1 MFGHGLKA
9 IGGIAVVALLF
20 AAPVT
25 AEETRLI
32 IKLQP
37 DGAKSALTRKAR
49 IEKAAGSGSGL
60 RHLRTM
66 AMEADVVAVAGDA
79 SAAGRAVANLAGNPD
94 VAFVQV
100 DRRRRPASAPGH
112 Q

>member
-1 MFGHGLKA
+1 M
-9 IGGIAVVALLF
+9 ALLF
-20 AAPVT
+20 AAPAT
-25 AEETRLI
+25 ADETRLI

-49 IEKAAGSGSGL
+49 IEKAAGDGAAV

-66 AMEADVVAVAGDA
+66 AMEADVVVVAGDA
-79 SAAGRAVANLAGNPD
+79 SAAERAVANLAGNPD